1 MRRSP
6 GGRRIESCVTPAMT
20 SHFLD
25 RIRMHDQNRQN
36 QHQENDCLFCLIVAR
51 KQSAFIVAETNEYMA
66 FLDTLPIRTGMFHV
80 VT

>member
-1 MRRSP
+1 M
-6 GGRRIESCVTPAMT
+6 TPAMT